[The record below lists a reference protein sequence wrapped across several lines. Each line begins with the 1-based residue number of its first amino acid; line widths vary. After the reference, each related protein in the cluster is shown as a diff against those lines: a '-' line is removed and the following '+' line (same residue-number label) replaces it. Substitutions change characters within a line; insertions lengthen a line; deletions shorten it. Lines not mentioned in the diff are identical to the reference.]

1 VQCDGCKV
9 APITGIRY
17 KCAVCEDFDYCAKCE
32 ENLGHD
38 HPFLKIRK
46 AGGAP
51 TMMMTVLNEE
61 EPRHEERK
69 QKHCGGKNKPEW
81 KQMKEQWMAANPNWK
96 ELMEQWK
103 QGAEEKPEWKKMKEQ
118 FKAMKEKPEWKAMKE
133 QWMAANPNWKELK
146 EQWTQGAEKPEWK
159 KMKEQMRQEK
169 GGCHGGRGA
178 WKQMIGG
185 FLEKMGVDCKGENP
199 WKFMDGARAG
209 GHCHGKGQG
218 IHKMKRATVVSNPDT
233 VLECQPGQVV
243 LHDIEIKNNTH
254 WAWKQGV
261 FLGMDEST
269 DIAGMPIEVVNVPVD
284 SKVDAM
290 ETLKMSVPIT
300 VAENAFITDQV
311 FEFKLRFRGPHGN
324 EFGEPIP
331 LKLKVVDFKKPAV
344 VEKPAPVKMSQVEL
358 VKLAVKLFDVQKLG
372 QTFDECLGVVTEFNG
387 NEEAAIKR
395 LQPRQ

>member
-1 VQCDGCKV
+1 MQCDGCKI

-17 KCAVCEDFDYCAKCE
+17 KCAVCQDFDYCAKCE
-32 ENLGHD
+32 ESLGHD

-51 TMMMTVLNEE
+51 AMMMTVLNEE
-61 EPRHEERK
+61 EPRREERK
-69 QKHCGGKNKPEW
+69 QRHCGGQN
-81 KQMKEQWMAANPNWK
+81 
-96 ELMEQWK
+96 
-103 QGAEEKPEWKKMKEQ
+103 
-118 FKAMKEKPEWKAMKE
+118 KPEWKAMKE
-133 QWMAANPNWKELK
+133 QWMAANPDWKQLK
-146 EQWTQGAEKPEWK
+146 EMWKQGADKPEWKQMQEQWKAMKEKPEWK
-159 KMKEQMRQEK
+159 QMKEQWHKEK

-199 WKFMDGARAG
+199 WKFMDGNRAN
-209 GHCHGKGQG
+209 GHCQGKGQG
-218 IHKMKRATVVSNPDT
+218 IHKMKRATVVSNPDI

-284 SKVDAM
+284 TKVEAM

-300 VAENAFITDQV
+300 VAENAFVTEQV

-331 LKLKVVDFKKPAV
+331 LKLKVVDFKKPVAE
-344 VEKPAPVKMSQVEL
+344 EKPTPVKMSQVEL

-387 NEEAAIKR
+387 NEEEAIKC